1 MMRSTNYVFRKA
13 EDLTNTEYENA
24 TFAGVGIKTG
34 ILLTVA
40 LVTGLFAMANIE
52 IFLGN
57 FGVFIFIALATFVLS
72 MIISFSPRSARY
84 LSLPYAVLEGSLT
97 GAVTGLYE
105 YQYSGIAM
113 TALLMTIAIFLA
125 GAVLYFTGVIKAGP
139 FFRKFL
145 FTALLGTLIGSLL
158 IFVVSIFKPSVIE
171 IFYGATS
178 NIALLFSVIMVVLA
192 GLYVIISLDNVTR
205 IVDSGLGKSYE
216 WYASFGIL
224 LNVIWLYLEVL
235 RLLYYLFGRRR

>member
-13 EDLTNTEYENA
+13 EDLTNTEYEHA

-40 LVTGLFAMANIE
+40 LVTGLFAMANTEWFFNNIG
-52 IFLGN
+52 I
-57 FGVFIFIALATFVLS
+57 VIFIALSTFILS
-72 MIISFSPRSARY
+72 MIISFSPRSARF
-84 LSLPYAVLEGSLT
+84 LSVPYAVLEGSLT
-97 GAVTGLYE
+97 GAVTAIYE

-113 TALLMTIAIFLA
+113 AALLLTIAIFLA

-139 FFRKFL
+139 FFRKFM
-145 FTALLGTLIGSLL
+145 FTALLGTAIGGLL
-158 IFVVSIFKPSVIE
+158 IFVIGIFNPMVWE
-171 IFYGATS
+171 VFYGATS
-178 NIALLFSVIMVVLA
+178 NIALLFSIIMVVLA